1 MIPITLSW
9 FVCLYLG
16 LFLAGMLLLWGA
28 YEMLRRRDSDSR
40 GREHVYCRICSS
52 RYTDRSDIDL
62 LHCPVCGSL
71 NERTK
76 GEKVSIGR
84 CE

>member
-52 RYTDRSDIDL
+52 RYTDRSDTDL

-76 GEKVSIGR
+76 GKKVSIGR

>member
-16 LFLAGMLLLWGA
+16 IFLAGMLLLWGG
-28 YEMLRRRDSDSR
+28 YEVIRRYGYDSRRRD
-40 GREHVYCRICSS
+40 HVYCRICSS
-52 RYTDRSDIDL
+52 RYTDSSDADL

-71 NERTK
+71 NERTAGK
-76 GEKVSIGR
+76 KAQTLPL
-84 CE
+84 